1 MNARPTPMSIPAHVV
16 GALSEFKNLAVEYE
30 RDAKSASLLGD
41 FRAREELLRV
51 AFAVRSRTAA
61 LAESLIEGESA
72 PFQAAQLDFRRS
84 LARLHLTCG
93 ILAVGL
99 GTWATAREHGLR
111 AMYFDKQ
118 LEHRVLS
125 LLVTADV
132 SEDFA

>member
-1 MNARPTPMSIPAHVV
+1 MSIPAHVV
-16 GALSEFKNLAVEYE
+16 GALSGLNSLAAEYE
-30 RDAKSASLLGD
+30 RDAKSASLLGNY
-41 FRAREELLRV
+41 RAREQLLRI

-61 LAESLIEGESA
+61 LAESLIEGDSA
-72 PFQAAQLDFRRS
+72 PFQAAQLEFRRG

-93 ILAVGL
+93 ILAVSL

-111 AMYFDKQ
+111 ALYFDKQ

-132 SEDFA
+132 SEDFT